1 MVSRR
6 NFFAITIVM
15 GIIFFLFQFSN
26 IAKERW
32 NHYEENSYV
41 MNKKNLP
48 TDRTVYQ
55 AGQNGKTAESVVYIG
70 KDSKS
75 SCAEVVSD
83 WALYAK
89 KESLIYTNFSGL
101 DQAVSTGKTELPE
114 LVLIESSDINWNDT
128 KELEKMEHYAEN
140 GVTLIFSQM
149 PDLKLIKEK
158 KAIRNLL

>member
-26 IAKERW
+26 IAKESW

-41 MNKKNLP
+41 MDKKDLP

-55 AGQNGKTAESVVYIG
+55 AGQNGKTAAESVVYIG
-70 KDSKS
+70 KDPNS

-83 WALYAK
+83 WA
-89 KESLIYTNFSGL
+89 
-101 DQAVSTGKTELPE
+101 
-114 LVLIESSDINWNDT
+114 
-128 KELEKMEHYAEN
+128 
-140 GVTLIFSQM
+140 
-149 PDLKLIKEK
+149 
-158 KAIRNLL
+158 